1 MRASKTFVK
10 SLGGT
15 RTIHLHHENLP
26 INFFLKQ
33 NKISY
38 STISASKLQFGQPL
52 YETHP
57 HLIMPGEVTPGIT
70 ALEYSNRRSR
80 LCSSLPEN
88 SIVVSASSSIKYRS
102 GAVFYEFHQDPNFFY
117 LTGFNEP
124 EAVAVIQKVG
134 TSADYIFHLFVRP
147 KDPVA
152 EQWSGARSGEQAAL
166 DVFNADES
174 GDIKELSK
182 LLLPLISNAS
192 YIYTDLSKPSKFC
205 QFLRKQ
211 ELNSN
216 KLETLLKNSNVR
228 PLQPL
233 LNNLRIIK
241 SQAEIKNM
249 YIAGQASGLSFTNAI
264 RRLWTKEKDLNNFL
278 DYEFKM
284 NGCDTNAYVPV
295 VAGGK
300 NALSIHYV
308 RNDDLLR
315 DGQLVLV
322 DAGGQYG
329 GYITDIT
336 RSWPING
343 RFTDAQRDLY
353 TAVLEVQRTCISVC
367 RENASLSLDDIH
379 AIAEKGLVE
388 NLRQLGFDMSGN
400 AVGILFPHHIG
411 HYIGLDVHDCPG
423 YSRSIKLK
431 AGNCVTV
438 EPGVYVPSNDER
450 WPKHFW
456 NLGIRIED
464 SICVQ
469 YDTPLVFT
477 TKAVKEVIDIESL
490 RD

>member
-1 MRASKTFVK
+1 MWISKSFLK
-10 SLGGT
+10 SLRCT
-15 RTIHLHHENLP
+15 HKIRPMHLHFN
-26 INFFLKQ
+26 NYKQ
-33 NKISY
+33 IKISY
-38 STISASKLQFGQPL
+38 SSISAAKLQFGQPL

-57 HLIMPGEVTPGIT
+57 HLIKPGEVTPGIT

-88 SIVVSASSSIKYRS
+88 SIVISASSSIKYRS
-102 GAVFYEFHQDPNFFY
+102 GAVFYEFHQDSNFFY

-124 EAVAVIQKVG
+124 DAVAVIQKVG

-152 EQWSGARSGEQAAL
+152 EQWSGARSGGQAAL
-166 DVFNADES
+166 DIFNADES

-182 LLLPLISNAS
+182 LLPPLISNAS
-192 YIYTDLSKPSKFC
+192 YVYTDLSKPSKFC
-205 QFLRKQ
+205 QYFRRQ
-211 ELNSN
+211 ELASN
-216 KLETLLKNSNVR
+216 ELETLLKHSNVK

-241 SQAEIKNM
+241 SQAEINNM
-249 YIAGQASGLSFTNAI
+249 FIAGQASGLAFTNAI
-264 RRLWTKEKDLNNFL
+264 RKIWTKEKDLNNFL

-300 NALSIHYV
+300 NALCIHYV

-315 DGQLVLV
+315 DGEIVLV
-322 DAGGQYG
+322 DAGGEYG

-343 RFTDAQRDLY
+343 KFTDAQRDLY
-353 TAVLEVQRTCISVC
+353 NAVLEVQRTCTSLC

-379 AIAEKGLVE
+379 DIGEKGLIE
-388 NLRQLGFDMSGN
+388 NLKQLGFDMSRN
-400 AVGILFPHHIG
+400 AIRILFPHHIG

-423 YSRSIKLK
+423 YSRSLKLK
-431 AGNCVTV
+431 TGCCLTV

-456 NLGIRIED
+456 DLGIRIED

-469 YDTPLVFT
+469 YDTSLVFT

>member
-1 MRASKTFVK
+1 M
-10 SLGGT
+10 
-15 RTIHLHHENLP
+15 
-26 INFFLKQ
+26 
-33 NKISY
+33 
-38 STISASKLQFGQPL
+38 
-52 YETHP
+52 
-57 HLIMPGEVTPGIT
+57 
-70 ALEYSNRRSR
+70 
-80 LCSSLPEN
+80 
-88 SIVVSASSSIKYRS
+88 
-102 GAVFYEFHQDPNFFY
+102 
-117 LTGFNEP
+117 TGFNEP

-134 TSADYIFHLFVRP
+134 ASSDHIFHLFVRS

-152 EQWSGARSGEQAAL
+152 EQWSGARSGRQAAL

-174 GDIKELSK
+174 GDIKELNK
-182 LLLPLISNAS
+182 LLPPLISNAS
-192 YIYTDLSKPSKFC
+192 YVYTDLSKPSKFC
-205 QFLRKQ
+205 KFLRKQ
-211 ELNSN
+211 ELASN
-216 KLETLLKNSNVR
+216 ELETLLKHSNVR

-241 SQAEIKNM
+241 SKAEIKNM
-249 YIAGQASGLSFTNAI
+249 YIAGQASGLAFTNAMH
-264 RRLWTKEKDLNNFL
+264 RNWTKEKDLNNFL
-278 DYEFKM
+278 SYEFKM

-315 DGQLVLV
+315 HGQLVLV

-343 RFTDAQRDLY
+343 KFTDAQRDLY
-353 TAVLEVQRTCISVC
+353 NVVLQVQRTCTSLC

-379 AIAEKGLVE
+379 DIAEKGLVE
-388 NLRQLGFDMSGN
+388 NLQQLGFDMSRN
-400 AVGILFPHHIG
+400 AIGILFPHHIG

-423 YSRSIKLK
+423 YPRSIKLK
-431 AGNCVTV
+431 TGHCVTI
-438 EPGVYVPSNDER
+438 EPGVYVPNNDER

-456 NLGIRIED
+456 DLGIRIED

-477 TKAVKEVIDIESL
+477 TRAVKEVIDIESL
-490 RD
+490 RDQILP